1 MSESMFEEFQKK
13 IREIENEG
21 YRPRTSSSSHF
32 KRNRSSYRGSLAPSA
47 NGASES
53 GAATRSNVSNRIAES
68 DHGRKTAFER
78 IVSLSKTRDRCSKEL
93 EDRLR
98 REGYSDQEVAAAIER
113 SVSCG
118 LVDDRRFA
126 DVYVRSK
133 SRALWGPRT
142 IERELSKRNL
152 SADMLDGW
160 PDEYGLD
167 DQSLYEKANELLD
180 RRPPTSKNVQASA
193 YRRLLT
199 KGYPQP
205 IAYDVAQR
213 WAQENGQ

>member
-1 MSESMFEEFQKK
+1 MTESTFEEFQRK
-13 IREIENEG
+13 IREIESDEH
-21 YRPRTSSSSHF
+21 RSRTSSSSYS
-32 KRNRSSYRGSLAPSA
+32 KRSRSSYRESSTSSSNGISA
-47 NGASES
+47 S
-53 GAATRSNVSNRIAES
+53 GAVARSNAFKRTAGS
-68 DHGRKTAFER
+68 DYDGKTAFER
-78 IVSLSKTRDRCSKEL
+78 IVSLSKARDRCSKEL

-98 REGYSDQEVAAAIER
+98 REGYSDQEIAEAIER

-118 LVDDRRFA
+118 LVDDHRFA

-167 DQSLYEKANELLD
+167 GHSLYEKANELLN

-205 IAYDVAQR
+205 IAYDVAKR
-213 WAQENGQ
+213 WAQENDR